1 MKIPNLNQ
9 NNINSK
15 HKLNKKENKK
25 KDNKPVL
32 LVNYKVLN
40 KNYINIVKNEKN
52 KKNKPK
58 KDSIEFTQKTPKK
71 SKIKFTPDTY
81 FLIQIDADNSFP
93 IKPPNSNIILDNYQ
107 YETAIKYDK
116 RSILR
121 IFMICLISRDYI
133 INLIFFKNPLYPKK
147 FRIILVIFALS
158 SDLALNSIFY
168 SNENIS
174 KKYKYE
180 GENVYLFTLVN
191 DLVES
196 FTSAIVSLLLVNFF
210 QFLVDSRG
218 KYEEV
223 FRKEESKMRKNR
235 KYKVDKQT
243 KSQMFNQISEIS
255 KKLKIKV
262 LVFFVFEFSLMLFF
276 YYFVTAFC
284 EVYKKTQV
292 SWIIDFLI
300 SYLLSILTE
309 IFLTWLLTLFYI
321 VSIRYKIKFVYT
333 IVLFIYN
340 F

>member
-15 HKLNKKENKK
+15 QNLNKKENKK

-32 LVNYKVLN
+32 LVNYKVMN
-40 KNYINIVKNEKN
+40 KNYINIVKKEKN
-52 KKNKPK
+52 QKNKSK
-58 KDSIEFTQKTPKK
+58 KDSPKFTQKTPKK

-93 IKPPNSNIILDNYQ
+93 IKPPNSHKILDNYQ

-147 FRIILVIFALS
+147 FRIILIIFAFS
-158 SDLALNSIFY
+158 ADLALNSIFY

-196 FTSAIVSLLLVNFF
+196 LTSAIVSLLLVNFF
-210 QFLVDSRG
+210 QYLVDSRG
-218 KYEEV
+218 KYEDV
-223 FRKEESKMRKNR
+223 FRKEESKMRNNR
-235 KYKVDKQT
+235 KYKVDKKT

-262 LVFFVFEFSLMLFF
+262 VVFFAFEFSLMLFF

-292 SWIIDFLI
+292 SWIIDFLT

-309 IFLTWLLTLFYI
+309 ILLTWLLTLFYI
-321 VSIRYKIKFVYT
+321 VSIRYKIKFMYT

>member
-1 MKIPNLNQ
+1 
-9 NNINSK
+9 
-15 HKLNKKENKK
+15 
-25 KDNKPVL
+25 
-32 LVNYKVLN
+32 
-40 KNYINIVKNEKN
+40 
-52 KKNKPK
+52 
-58 KDSIEFTQKTPKK
+58 
-71 SKIKFTPDTY
+71 
-81 FLIQIDADNSFP
+81 
-93 IKPPNSNIILDNYQ
+93 
-107 YETAIKYDK
+107 
-116 RSILR
+116 
-121 IFMICLISRDYI
+121 MICLISRDYI

-147 FRIILVIFALS
+147 FRIILVIFAFS

-218 KYEEV
+218 KFEEV

-262 LVFFVFEFSLMLFF
+262 VVLFAVEFSFMLFF

-292 SWIIDFLI
+292 SWIIDFLT